1 GGAPMSLE
9 SHLKRQGLLPDT
21 REKYARIIEQAGDNP
36 VSWLHDKLHART
48 PIGTVLPLRAAV
60 KHLLISEG
68 YSPAEVD
75 GMLPKAKGRPC
86 GLRDSLTVE
95 QLALYYQVTDKQ
107 GDPVKT
113 ILKLLPKTGLRISEI
128 CGLSR
133 SNLVRQTGVAGI
145 KFRGK
150 RDEER
155 FVPLNSA
162 AQTALK
168 RYLDLYEP
176 DHWLFQGNSSGP
188 ISPEAVR
195 KVCRKMRTA
204 YPALGDL
211 SPHVLRHTFATMA
224 LRNGAD
230 LRTVQAL
237 LGHKSIQTTARYLH
251 PDAGILQSAVKDLE

>member
-1 GGAPMSLE
+1 
-9 SHLKRQGLLPDT
+9 
-21 REKYARIIEQAGDNP
+21 
-36 VSWLHDKLHART
+36 VWLHKKIHART

-60 KHLLISEG
+60 KHLLVSEG

-75 GMLPKAKGRPC
+75 LMLPKAKGRPC

-95 QLALYYQVTDKQ
+95 QLALYYKVADKQ

-128 CGLSR
+128 CNLSR
-133 SNLVRQTGVAGI
+133 SCLVRQGGVAGI

-155 FVPLNSA
+155 FVPLNSVG
-162 AQTALK
+162 QTALK

-176 DHWLFQGNSSGP
+176 DHWLFQGNRGGP

-195 KVCRKMRTA
+195 KVCRKMRTE

-251 PDAGILQSAVKDLE
+251 PDAGVLHSAVKDLE

>member
-1 GGAPMSLE
+1 MSLE
-9 SHLKRQGLLPDT
+9 SHLKRQGLLPET
-21 REKYARIIEQAGDNP
+21 REKYGRILQQAGDDP
-36 VSWLHDKLHART
+36 VVWLRNKVHART

-60 KHLLISEG
+60 KHLLLSEG
-68 YSPAEVD
+68 YSASEVD
-75 GMLPKAKGRPC
+75 LMLPKAKGRPC

-95 QLALYYQVTDKQ
+95 QLALYYKVTDKQ

-133 SNLVRQTGVAGI
+133 SNIVRQSGVAGL

-155 FVPLNSA
+155 FVPLNTA
-162 AQTALK
+162 GQTALK

-176 DHWLFQGNSSGP
+176 DHWLFQGNKSGP

-195 KVCRKMRTA
+195 KVCRKMRIE
-204 YPALGDL
+204 YPVLGDL

-224 LRNGAD
+224 LRHGAN
-230 LRTVQAL
+230 LRTVQVL

-251 PDAGILQSAVKDLE
+251 PDASILQGAVKDLE

>member
-1 GGAPMSLE
+1 MSIE
-9 SHLKRQGLLPDT
+9 SHLKRQGLLPET
-21 REKYARIIEQAGDNP
+21 REKYGRILQQAGEEP
-36 VSWLHDKLHART
+36 VAWLHKKLHART

-68 YSPAEVD
+68 YTPDEVTA
-75 GMLPKAKGRPC
+75 MLPKAKGRPC

-95 QLALYYQVTDKQ
+95 QLALYYKVTERQ

-128 CGLSR
+128 CSLSR
-133 SNLVRQTGVAGI
+133 SNLVKQGGVAGI

-168 RYLDLYEP
+168 RYLSIYEP
-176 DHWLFQGNSSGP
+176 DRWLFHGNSGGP

-195 KVCRKMRTA
+195 KVCRKMRKNH
-204 YPALGDL
+204 PALGEL
-211 SPHVLRHTFATMA
+211 TPHVLRHTFATMA

>member
-1 GGAPMSLE
+1 MSLD

-21 REKYARIIEQAGDNP
+21 REKYGRILQQAGDDP
-36 VSWLHDKLHART
+36 VVWLHKKLHART

-60 KHLLISEG
+60 KHLLLSEG
-68 YSPAEVD
+68 YSPAEID
-75 GMLPKAKGRPC
+75 LMLPKAKGRPC

-95 QLALYYQVTDKQ
+95 QLALYYKVTDRQ

-128 CGLSR
+128 CSLER

-145 KFRGK
+145 RFRGK

-155 FVPLNSA
+155 FVPLNLA

-168 RYLDLYEP
+168 KYLDLYEP
-176 DHWLFQGNSSGP
+176 DRWLFQGNSKGP

-195 KVCRKMRTA
+195 KVCRKMRKD

-211 SPHVLRHTFATMA
+211 TPHVLRHTFATMA

-251 PDAGILQSAVKDLE
+251 PDAEILQGAVEGLE

>member
-1 GGAPMSLE
+1 MSLE
-9 SHLKRQGLLPDT
+9 SHLKRQGLLPET
-21 REKYARIIEQAGDNP
+21 REKYGRILQQAGDDP
-36 VSWLHDKLHART
+36 VVWLHKKIHART

-68 YSPAEVD
+68 YTPSEVD
-75 GMLPKAKGRPC
+75 LMLPKAKGRPC

-95 QLALYYQVTDKQ
+95 QLALYYKVTDQQ

-128 CGLSR
+128 CALSR
-133 SNLVRQTGVAGI
+133 SNLVRQSGVAGI

-168 RYLDLYEP
+168 KYLDLYEP
-176 DHWLFQGNSSGP
+176 DHWLFQGNRGGP

-195 KVCRKMRTA
+195 KVCRKMRTE

-211 SPHVLRHTFATMA
+211 SPHILRHTFATMA
-224 LRNGAD
+224 LRHGAN

-251 PDAGILQSAVKDLE
+251 PDASILQGAVKDLE